1 VQAAAQTDQA
11 VEANAADT
19 PATTVAGSE
28 TPEQDKDKAEAKAG
42 A

>member
-1 VQAAAQTDQA
+1 MQAAAQTDQA

-19 PATTVAGSE
+19 QATTVDGGE
-28 TPEQDKDKAEAKAG
+28 TPELDKDKAEAKAG